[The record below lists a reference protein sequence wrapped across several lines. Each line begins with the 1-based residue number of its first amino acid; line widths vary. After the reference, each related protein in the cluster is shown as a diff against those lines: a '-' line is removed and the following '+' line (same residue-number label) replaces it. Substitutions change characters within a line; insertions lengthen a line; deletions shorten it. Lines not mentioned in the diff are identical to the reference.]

1 MLKLK
6 DTGLEEF
13 SFGDD
18 PDDMF
23 YLLINRKVS
32 PDGID
37 LDKLRLADPRNFDH
51 TLENMGCILMLN
63 GDEMDELVR
72 RGELDK
78 KNLHESLFELAAREG
93 LIS

>member
-18 PDDMF
+18 ADDIF

-32 PDGID
+32 PDGLD
-37 LDKLRLADPRNFDH
+37 LDKLRLADPRNFDQ
-51 TLENMGCILMLN
+51 TLENMGCMLMLN
-63 GDEMDELVR
+63 GEELQELIN
-72 RGELDK
+72 RGEVDK
-78 KNLHESLFELAAREG
+78 KDMHRSLYELAVREG
-93 LIS
+93 IIG